1 MLSVLSIRDFALIH
15 ALELKLAPGLTVI
28 TGETGA
34 GKSIV
39 FDALGLLTGARTDS
53 GVIRAGADR
62 AEVSAEF
69 QLRAFAP
76 ARRMAVVA
84 WLAAHEFTDTLQAD
98 ALLLRRVVRLDNPS
112 RVWINGHSATL
123 AQLKALAEQ
132 LIEIHGQHDSQLLQ
146 EKSAQLALLD
156 QSLDLEPQ
164 AQALAQDV
172 RALRA
177 IATRCD
183 ELRKLS
189 GTDGEFTALL
199 RDQLGILKALNLA
212 PEHLQKLDMQ
222 QRQLANAELLLR
234 GLASVSER
242 IEGEQGAIFVLNQSR
257 TELGKLSPFD
267 PSLADAISLLD
278 SAAIELEEAASI
290 VQSALDALDMDP
302 GSQAKIEAEL
312 SQAHELAR
320 KHRVPIAGLA
330 DKRTELGVRLTD
342 LAGSQSALDE
352 QLKLLEIAQ
361 LNWRLAAEKLSAA
374 RRAGA
379 PKLAKRVAELLQRLG
394 MQGSTLD
401 IAFEQRTSAD
411 SSSGLDSVEFMLAPN
426 VGIAAKALRKI
437 ASGGELSRI
446 ALALKLASIE
456 RKGSANSP
464 SSNSVKT
471 ATSNVEPITAQLPC
485 MAFDEVDAGIGGAVG
500 QTVGEL
506 LLRLAEGGQILVVTH
521 LAQVAAFA
529 NTHLRIEKTTVE
541 SAEIGQETR
550 ANLQVLDEK
559 AREIELARMLGGVVT
574 EKTIA
579 TAREMRLRSKSKR
592 AQISG

>member
-39 FDALGLLTGARTDS
+39 FDALGLLTGTRTDS
-53 GVIRAGADR
+53 GVIRSGADR

-69 QLRAFAP
+69 QLSAFAP
-76 ARRMAVVA
+76 ARKAAVSA
-84 WLAAHEFTDTLQAD
+84 WLDANEFTDTLQAD

-164 AQALAQDV
+164 AHALAQDV
-172 RALRA
+172 RALRV
-177 IATRCD
+177 IAARCE

-189 GTDGEFTALL
+189 GTDGEFVALL
-199 RDQLGILKALNLA
+199 RDQLNALKPLNLA

-234 GLASVSER
+234 GLASVGER
-242 IEGEQGAIFVLNQSR
+242 IEGEQGALVILNQTR
-257 TELGKLSPFD
+257 TELGKLSQFD
-267 PSLADAISLLD
+267 PKLAEALGLLD
-278 SAAIELEEAASI
+278 SAAIELEEAASM
-290 VQSALDALDMDP
+290 VQAALDALDMDP
-302 GSQAKIEAEL
+302 ATQAKIEAEL

-320 KHRVPIAGLA
+320 KYRVPIAALS
-330 DKRTELGVRLTD
+330 DKRTELSVRLGD
-342 LAGSQSALDE
+342 LAGSQNQLVE

-361 LNWRLAAEKLSAA
+361 LNWRAAAEKLSAA

-379 PKLAKRVAELLQRLG
+379 PKLARRVAELLQGLG

-401 IAFEQRTSAD
+401 IAFEARGSAD
-411 SSSGLDSVEFMLAPN
+411 SASGLDVVEFMLAAN
-426 VGIAAKALRKI
+426 VGVAAKALRKI

-446 ALALKLASIE
+446 ALALKLAAIE
-456 RKGSANSP
+456 RKRSP
-464 SSNSVKT
+464 SSSKST
-471 ATSNVEPITAQLPC
+471 DASETITAQLPC
-485 MAFDEVDAGIGGAVG
+485 MAFDEVDAGIGGAVA

-506 LLRLAEGGQILVVTH
+506 LLRLGDGGQILVVTH

-529 NTHLRIEKTTVE
+529 NTHLRIEKVMLE
-541 SAEIGQETR
+541 SAENGPETR
-550 ANLQVLDEK
+550 ANLAVLDEP
-559 AREIELARMLGGVVT
+559 ARETELARMLGGVVT
-574 EKTIA
+574 DKTIA
-579 TAREMRLRSKSKR
+579 TAREMRLRSKSKH
-592 AQISG
+592 AQISS